1 MNKQEYGEHYH
12 EHLLEQYKLYVEM
25 TDNVSE
31 RRDRSNAFYLTLLS
45 ALLVIISAIVGIW
58 EADSPLAN
66 IMIGTIG
73 IVGLLLCVVW
83 FFNLRSYRQLTT
95 GKFAVIH
102 RMEQE
107 LPFAC
112 YDEEWEVLGRGE
124 DKRKY
129 WPFTHVEKWVPVI
142 MGVPYVLLIVCGI
155 VKLFVLPA

>member
-1 MNKQEYGEHYH
+1 MQPEDYGEHYH